1 MKTRLESD
9 LERVE
14 KLIEEKEQ
22 LLEKKPTNLV
32 LQFELKHLNQ
42 VRTTLNKLW
51 WLNHMSGC

>member
-1 MKTRLESD
+1 MKTGLDKD
-9 LERVE
+9 LEEVE
-14 KLIEEKEQ
+14 KLIKEKEQ
-22 LLEKKPTNLV
+22 LLEKDPTNLV

>member
-22 LLEKKPTNLV
+22 LLKKDSHNLV
-32 LQFELKHLNQ
+32 LQFELKYLNK
-42 VRTTLNKLW
+42 VLTTLNKLW
-51 WLNHMSGC
+51 WLNHMNGC